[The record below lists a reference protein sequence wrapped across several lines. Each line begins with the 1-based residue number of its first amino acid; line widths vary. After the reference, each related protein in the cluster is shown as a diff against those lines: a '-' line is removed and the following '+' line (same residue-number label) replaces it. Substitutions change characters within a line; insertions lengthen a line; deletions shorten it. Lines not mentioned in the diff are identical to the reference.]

1 VVVDDEDG
9 GGHPRPALGT
19 SAPVDDGEGS
29 RVTDAGA
36 DAERLALDVRLA
48 EAFATGT
55 DDGLRGAF
63 DRWSPLVHGLAL
75 RALRDAGEAED
86 VTQQVFV
93 AAWRGRARYRP
104 EDGPLGAWLVG
115 ITRHKIAD
123 ARAAAV
129 RRGQRTVLVG
139 PDDVAGLADPARPAG
154 TPDDEVD
161 RLVDRVLVAEHL
173 RALDQPA
180 REIVRLAF
188 FEGLTHVQV
197 AERLRMPLGTVKS
210 HVRRSLRRLRDAMGG
225 EGR

>member
-1 VVVDDEDG
+1 MPVDEEG
-9 GGHPRPALGT
+9 GGRRPRPALGT
-19 SAPVDDGEGS
+19 SAPVEDAEGS
-29 RVTDAGA
+29 RVTDAAA
-36 DAERLALDVRLA
+36 DAERLARDVRLA
-48 EAFATGT
+48 EAFASGT

-139 PDDVAGLADPARPAG
+139 PDDVAGLADPRAG
-154 TPDDEVD
+154 SRPDDEVE
-161 RLVDRVLVAEHL
+161 RLLDRVLVAEHL

-225 EGR
+225 EAR